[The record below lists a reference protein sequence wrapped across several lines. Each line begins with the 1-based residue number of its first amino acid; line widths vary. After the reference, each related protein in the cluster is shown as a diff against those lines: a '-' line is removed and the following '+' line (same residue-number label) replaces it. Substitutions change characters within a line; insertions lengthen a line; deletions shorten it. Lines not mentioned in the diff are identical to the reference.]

1 VLFISPSISVNT
13 EITDNKNAAAVRGWI
28 FYDAECAACVAG
40 RNRTG
45 GLFESRGFRWVPL
58 QTPSAAERL
67 GVYAAAFDTR
77 MHLLT
82 GDGLVRHN
90 ADAFGVLCRS
100 VWWLWP
106 LGALLLV
113 PGFRGLARLSYDWF
127 ARNRYCIGGRCQLPA
142 DLAGTERGSV
152 TRSNSDSNKGFG
164 IAPQASGVAAIPRTD
179 VSRVSDWLPLMFL
192 PLAALL
198 LRAVTDP
205 WVFMWVLAFSIYGG
219 CKWLTYRD
227 TLVEGLDLPL
237 RTRIIY
243 LLLWPGMS
251 LKEFAGMPPA
261 NVRMNVAARWFAAL
275 TKTMIGIGLVWFAV
289 PIISSDVWL
298 LRGWVGMIGLIM
310 MLHFGTF
317 HLLALT
323 LQSFGF
329 NARPNMRAPLLAR
342 SLADFWGRRW
352 NTAFNVLADRY
363 GFRPLTARIGARGAL
378 AVVFLVSGVIHE
390 LVITLPAGGGYGL
403 PTLYFALQAAGLF
416 TERHPLIRRRPWL
429 NRLFTWFVLLVPLG
443 CLFPPVFV
451 HNIILPML
459 HALGA
464 I

>member
-1 VLFISPSISVNT
+1 MNT
-13 EITDNKNAAAVRGWI
+13 EITDNKNATADRGWI
-28 FYDAECAACVAG
+28 FYDAECGFCAG
-40 RNRTG
+40 TRNRIGPMFEARGFHWSPINSPTAATILGLSAGESPSEMKLRLADGSTCG
-45 GLFESRGFRWVPL
+45 GLEAWVI
-58 QTPSAAERL
+58 
-67 GVYAAAFDTR
+67 
-77 MHLLT
+77 
-82 GDGLVRHN
+82 
-90 ADAFGVLCRS
+90 LCRS

-106 LGALLLV
+106 FGVMISLPVLNWIAKEV
-113 PGFRGLARLSYDWF
+113 YRWI
-127 ARNRYCIGGRCQLPA
+127 ARNRYCIGGKCRLPEG
-142 DLAGTERGSV
+142 LARTERGSV
-152 TRSNSDSNKGFG
+152 IRSNSGSNKGLS
-164 IAPQASGVAAIPRTD
+164 IARQAFRVAAIPRTR
-179 VSRVSDWLPLMFL
+179 VSRVVDWLPLILL
-192 PLAALL
+192 PLVVVL
-198 LRAVTDP
+198 LRTAMEP

-227 TLVEGLDLPL
+227 TPVESLNLPL

-243 LLLWPGMS
+243 LFLWPGMA
-251 LKEFAGMPPA
+251 LNEFAGTPPA
-261 NVRMNVAARWFAAL
+261 NVRMNVTARWFAAL
-275 TKTMIGIGLVWFAV
+275 TKTVIGIGLVWFAV
-289 PIISSDVWL
+289 PIISSDAWL

-317 HLLALT
+317 HLLALA
-323 LQSFGF
+323 LQGTGF

-363 GFRPLTARIGARGAL
+363 GFRPLSPRIGARGAL
-378 AVVFLVSGVIHE
+378 AVVFLASGVIHE

-403 PTLYFALQAAGLF
+403 PTLYFALQATGLF